1 MPASEEHVHGGNKEK
16 TRKGSPKRP
25 NKQEEL
31 TNGPVNHQL
40 DFEVS
45 VMQRVSG
52 GGGDSFPNN
61 CGLVV
66 L

>member
-1 MPASEEHVHGGNKEK
+1 MPALEEDVHGDNKEK
-16 TRKGSPKRP
+16 T
-25 NKQEEL
+25 
-31 TNGPVNHQL
+31 QL

-61 CGLVV
+61 CELVV